1 MAFTHGWLVVLA
13 SLTRLLATPLRRL
26 GLTSCIAPAYPAS
39 NTTHLTPRKG
49 IHKLNPLYIVF
60 SKTGGI
66 AGGGFLDFDRAIAMD
81 VAPLAVIYVGK
92 AVLSN
97 ISYA

>member
-1 MAFTHGWLVVLA
+1 M
-13 SLTRLLATPLRRL
+13 
-26 GLTSCIAPAYPAS
+26 I
-39 NTTHLTPRKG
+39 
-49 IHKLNPLYIVF
+49 F

-66 AGGGFLDFDRAIAMD
+66 AGAGFLDFDRSIAMD